1 MRLQASQDGV
11 FHSDHERTQEEAEK
25 KKGGVSEKFKSQLQE
40 TLQTNSVKVQS
51 FLRRK
56 EGRFLSRPAKP
67 TS

>member
-25 KKGGVSEKFKSQLQE
+25 KRGGSEKFKSQLQE